1 VLRLKSGFRRPR
13 RARPCYR
20 RRKGSHRL
28 KGGWKGAN
36 FLDVPSEFYR
46 LMRQPIS
53 QSHRPFERATALHI
67 ASRSVRGP
75 TAKKSVSKAMRL
87 ILTGSVL
94 PLRTTSYLTMD
105 SGIGSPIAEV

>member
-1 VLRLKSGFRRPR
+1 MKGAAKTLPACSALTMRFPTMSFCTPASSEGRRISKDAPSDCGG
-13 RARPCYR
+13 ARPCYR
-20 RRKGSHRL
+20 RRKGSHQL

-46 LMRQPIS
+46 LMQPMS

-75 TAKKSVSKAMRL
+75 TA
-87 ILTGSVL
+87 
-94 PLRTTSYLTMD
+94 
-105 SGIGSPIAEV
+105 